1 MRKEWGVPDEE
12 GLLPFTGFV
21 NKVRDGLDALPA
33 DLESGITMT
42 PSTFGISV
50 GHRMSK
56 ATPLL
61 RVSLP
66 PLPRLQAEVACS
78 AQKMSEA
85 GLIIDP
91 VHDGVVEWAEF
102 GVGPSC
108 FFSRL
113 DAGIIPGD
121 AVFVRVPA
129 TEDGSEG
136 GAAEWSRN
144 VTSGVGQ

>member
-12 GLLPFTGFV
+12 GLLLFTCFV
-21 NKVRDGLDALPA
+21 NKVRDWLDALPA
-33 DLESGITMT
+33 DLESGIAMT
-42 PSTFGISV
+42 SSTFGISV

-61 RVSLP
+61 WVSLP
-66 PLPRLQAEVACS
+66 PFSRLQAEVACS

-91 VHDGVVEWAEF
+91 VHDGVVERGEL

-113 DAGIIPGD
+113 DPGIIPSD